1 MSRLLSIHPSHPQL
15 RLIRQAAD
23 ILREEGVIIYP
34 TDSCYAL
41 GCMVNVPKALRRIL
55 AIRRLPAKH
64 NFTLV
69 CKDLTEI
76 ATYARV
82 DNASYRLLKRLTPGA
97 YTFLL
102 QATAVVPKKLRHL
115 TRKSIGLRVPG
126 NPIARALLN
135 ELDVPIM
142 STSMRLPEDEL
153 PLNDPQDMFA
163 RLKSQVDLIIDGG
176 LGRFDVTSVIDLMT
190 PQPEI
195 VRTGLGDLGAINSV

>member
-1 MSRLLSIHPSHPQL
+1 
-15 RLIRQAAD
+15 
-23 ILREEGVIIYP
+23 
-34 TDSCYAL
+34 
-41 GCMVNVPKALRRIL
+41 MVNVPKALRRIL